1 MKNAMKYVKVLNN
14 LNTPNSIN
22 TRNKFIHLYHALMV
36 SPDDGKNSSRIV
48 LISLSVFF
56 ESWPS
61 VLIVSKILAC
71 LDLMCSRYNFSNYP
85 ISDVATL
92 SRYPLTPA

>member
-22 TRNKFIHLYHALMV
+22 TRNKFIHLNHALMV

-56 ESWPS
+56 ES
-61 VLIVSKILAC
+61 
-71 LDLMCSRYNFSNYP
+71 
-85 ISDVATL
+85 
-92 SRYPLTPA
+92 